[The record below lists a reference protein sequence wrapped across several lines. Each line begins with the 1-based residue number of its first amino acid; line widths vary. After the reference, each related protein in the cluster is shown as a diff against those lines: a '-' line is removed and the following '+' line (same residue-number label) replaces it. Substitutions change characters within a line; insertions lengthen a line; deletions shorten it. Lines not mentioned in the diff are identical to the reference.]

1 MANIFGSSPVQ
12 PLEKHIDVACRCAE
26 QLRDLVVAAESGS
39 WDTAEAVRDRIEE
52 LEQEADEIKK
62 KIRLNLR
69 RSLFMPV
76 AKEDLLKLL
85 KVQDA
90 IADRTRD
97 VSRIIVSRRMT
108 IPEPIFDQYL
118 EFMDRNV
125 DAARQARKSVQEL
138 DELFAVGF
146 RGAEVELVSGFIDE
160 LGRMHKETDNM
171 QSELR
176 AALHQIESTLN
187 PVDTVFLYQIIEET
201 WRVAE
206 AAEDV
211 GHCLELLIS
220 H

>member
-12 PLEKHIDVACRCAE
+12 PLEKHIDVACCCAE
-26 QLRDLVVAAESGS
+26 QLRDLVEAAESES
-39 WDTAEAVRDRIEE
+39 WEAAEAVRDRIEK
-52 LEQEADEIKK
+52 LEQKADDIKK
-62 KIRLNLR
+62 EIRLNLR

-76 AKEDLLKLL
+76 AKDDLLRLL

-138 DELFAVGF
+138 DELFTVGF

-160 LGRMHKETDNM
+160 LGQMHKETDNM
-171 QSELR
+171 QSGLR

-187 PVDTVFLYQIIEET
+187 PVDTVFLYQMIDET
-201 WRVAE
+201 WRVSE